1 MRKDCHCNGI
11 SESCVTQVCRENLPS
26 FRDVARLL
34 KYRYMMAVEATP
46 RAKRR
51 LKRRGEPKESIP
63 EKDFVHVEKSPNFC
77 YKDPSRGVFGT
88 SGRICNRTSSM
99 TTADCFAVETD
110 TIFRSEKANRTMC
123 NCKLKWCC
131 QVSCETCEW
140 LEEVTTCK

>member
-1 MRKDCHCNGI
+1 MRKDCRCNGI
-11 SESCVTQVCRENLPS
+11 SGSCVTQVCRENLPN

-51 LKRRGEPKESIP
+51 LKRRGEPKKSIP
-63 EKDFVHVEKSPNFC
+63 EKDLVYIEKSPNFC

-88 SGRICNRTSSM
+88 SGRICNRTSS
-99 TTADCFAVETD
+99 
-110 TIFRSEKANRTMC
+110 TIDNCQLLCCGNGYNIQIQRRIERC
-123 NCKLKWCC
+123 NCKFKWCC
-131 QVSCETCEW
+131 QVSCDTCEW